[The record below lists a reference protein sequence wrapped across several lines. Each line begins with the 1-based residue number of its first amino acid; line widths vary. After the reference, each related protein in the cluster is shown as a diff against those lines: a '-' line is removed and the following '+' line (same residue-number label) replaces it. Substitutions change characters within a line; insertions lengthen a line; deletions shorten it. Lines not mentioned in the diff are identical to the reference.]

1 MILSVPVFCE
11 RQKKNTGFY
20 DLRGKFVENR
30 GSYTMEITDLVT
42 FSWTECVTGKV
53 YK

>member
-11 RQKKNTGFY
+11 RQTINTGFY
-20 DLRGKFVENR
+20 DLRGKFVENT

-42 FSWTECVTGKV
+42 FSWAECEC
-53 YK
+53 Y